1 MPRKARKE
9 INSKFLHV
17 MIQGINREYIFNNDK
32 DIKVFLKF
40 VKEKIKEFD
49 LSIIAYC
56 IMNNHAHFLIYTENI
71 NLVSKLMKMVNTSYA
86 IYYNKNKERCGYV
99 FRDRFKSEEILS
111 QKHLVSCIQYIHN
124 NPVKA
129 KMCLSQSEYKYSSY
143 NEYKNKPYLI
153 NKNKVIEILRKYN
166 INIEMFF
173 DKSTEKYK
181 FIDDMDPQN
190 KKIIKI
196 SVLEEF
202 CKEKNIGNM
211 NELRSDKSNL
221 KEIAIIMNKD
231 YNFTQKEIAEVIGIS
246 RLKIHRIIHS

>member
-56 IMNNHAHFLIYTENI
+56 VMNNHAHFLIYTENI

-111 QKHLVSCIQYIHN
+111 QKHIVSCIHYIHN

>member
-56 IMNNHAHFLIYTENI
+56 VMNNHAHFLIYTENI

-111 QKHLVSCIQYIHN
+111 QKHIVSCIHYIHN

-153 NKNKVIEILRKYN
+153 NKNKVMEILRKYN
-166 INIEMFF
+166 INIEMFL
-173 DKSTEKYK
+173 DETTEKYK

-211 NELRSDKSNL
+211 
-221 KEIAIIMNKD
+221 MM
-231 YNFTQKEIAEVIGIS
+231 
-246 RLKIHRIIHS
+246 

>member
-56 IMNNHAHFLIYTENI
+56 VMNNHAHFLIYTENI

>member
-56 IMNNHAHFLIYTENI
+56 VMNNHAHFLIYTENI

-111 QKHLVSCIQYIHN
+111 QKHIVSCIHYIHN

-153 NKNKVIEILRKYN
+153 NKNKVMEILRKYN
-166 INIEMFF
+166 INIEMFL
-173 DKSTEKYK
+173 DETTEKYK

>member
-111 QKHLVSCIQYIHN
+111 QKDLVSCIQYIHN

>member
-56 IMNNHAHFLIYTENI
+56 VMNNHAHFLIYTENI

-153 NKNKVIEILRKYN
+153 NKNKVMEILRKYN
-166 INIEMFF
+166 INIEMFL
-173 DKSTEKYK
+173 DETTEKYK

>member
-56 IMNNHAHFLIYTENI
+56 VMNNHAHFLIYTENI

-111 QKHLVSCIQYIHN
+111 QKHLVSCIHYIHN

-153 NKNKVIEILRKYN
+153 NKNKVMEILRKYN
-166 INIEMFF
+166 INIEMFL
-173 DKSTEKYK
+173 DETTEKYK

>member
-1 MPRKARKE
+1 
-9 INSKFLHV
+9 
-17 MIQGINREYIFNNDK
+17 
-32 DIKVFLKF
+32 
-40 VKEKIKEFD
+40 
-49 LSIIAYC
+49 
-56 IMNNHAHFLIYTENI
+56 
-71 NLVSKLMKMVNTSYA
+71 
-86 IYYNKNKERCGYV
+86 
-99 FRDRFKSEEILS
+99 
-111 QKHLVSCIQYIHN
+111 
-124 NPVKA
+124 
-129 KMCLSQSEYKYSSY
+129 MCLSQSEYKYSSY

-153 NKNKVIEILRKYN
+153 NKNKVMEILRKYN
-166 INIEMFF
+166 INIEMFL
-173 DKSTEKYK
+173 DETTEKYK

>member
-56 IMNNHAHFLIYTENI
+56 VMNNHAHFLIYTENI

-111 QKHLVSCIQYIHN
+111 QKHLVSCIHYIHN

>member
-153 NKNKVIEILRKYN
+153 NKNKVMEILRKYN
-166 INIEMFF
+166 INIEMFL
-173 DKSTEKYK
+173 DETTEKYK